1 MEKVIDTIKDGEAAM
16 EYWDRCRFGFIGTV
30 EDILK
35 DLNDINEATN
45 EVNTQIEVERV
56 IRKLEAQLNK

>member
-1 MEKVIDTIKDGEAAM
+1 MEKMVDTIKDGEEAM
-16 EYWDRCRFGFIGTV
+16 EYWDRCRFGIVGSI

-35 DLNDINEATN
+35 DLNKINEETRELN
-45 EVNTQIEVERV
+45 IHVRVERV

>member
-1 MEKVIDTIKDGEAAM
+1 MNVDTIKDGEAAM
-16 EYWDRCRFGFIGTV
+16 EYWDRCRFGFIATV

-35 DLNDINEATN
+35 DLNKVNEQTN
-45 EVNTQIEVERV
+45 ELSTQRMVERV